1 MSTRHRLS
9 CVLDCRLTGVKCWWH
24 RPIDIQGCPGSDPND
39 PTPGDFPCEQVV
51 AIRFPQ
57 VDVPEGSRI
66 TRAYLSFDVDET
78 DECTGIH
85 RGEAG
90 ACREELEDGSLVTGE
105 SSAVTLWIQGSAEDD
120 AAPICPEGVNGCR
133 DMRAPHRRV
142 EEDSGE
148 RALLHWTESLFGR
161 LHASRVVE
169 SVD

>member
-120 AAPICPEGVNGCR
+120 AAPICPEGVNGCQDAHDNHDHDR
-133 DMRAPHRRV
+133 IEQA
-142 EEDSGE
+142 
-148 RALLHWTESLFGR
+148 
-161 LHASRVVE
+161 
-169 SVD
+169 